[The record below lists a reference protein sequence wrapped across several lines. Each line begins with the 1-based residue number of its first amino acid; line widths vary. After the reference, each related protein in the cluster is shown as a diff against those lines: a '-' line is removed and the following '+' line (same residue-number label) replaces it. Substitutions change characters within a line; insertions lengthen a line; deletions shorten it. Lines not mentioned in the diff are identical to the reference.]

1 MTTTLEQT
9 QDLILDCLKAVP
21 AFAGHQ
27 VTWVSRKEGKVL
39 NDIDAGRS
47 RLSLAC
53 FVYPVAPAGCNP
65 NLQGPVFDKLQLRVT
80 WFENFELNH
89 DASLHADAAALLTL
103 QALHQYGVNA
113 DGLHMITVQEQGP
126 MEWSLTKQGLQQWD
140 CWFNCQLS
148 LPQICRT
155 PRPTITYDTATE
167 LVTLECKDSDAAIHY
182 TTDGTFPYP
191 ENPAVTI
198 YNAPVT
204 YQGVIVTHEDGQV
217 TTDQPFLAA
226 SSTEIRAIAIRT
238 GYLPSNLKS
247 ITLSSI
253 A

>member
-53 FVYPVAPAGCNP
+53 FVYPVAPTGCNP

-103 QALHQYGVNA
+103 QALHQYGVIA

-148 LPQICRT
+148 LPQV
-155 PRPTITYDTATE
+155 PRAPKPTIAYDLAAE
-167 LVTLECKDSDAAIHY
+167 QVTINCRDADASIYY
-182 TTDGTFPYP
+182 TTDGTFPFP
-191 ENPAVTI
+191 ENPARTI

-204 YQGVIVTHEDGQV
+204 FGGVIVTHEDRIV
-217 TTDQPFLAA
+217 TTENPFDAD

-247 ITLSSI
+247 ITLSQI